1 VKRGPSKLRKTDLIR
16 AVAGTKAAG
25 LQVTSVKVDEN
36 GNFEIVTAQASQDTT
51 LSDFDRW
58 TARHEG

>member
-1 VKRGPSKLRKTDLIR
+1 MKRGPSKLRKTDLIR

-36 GNFEIVTAQASQDTT
+36 GNFEVVTAQASQDTT
-51 LSDFDRW
+51 LSDFDKW
-58 TARHEG
+58 KARHES

>member
-1 VKRGPSKLRKTDLIR
+1 MKRGPSKLRKTDLIR

-36 GNFEIVTAQASQDTT
+36 RNFEVVTAQVSQDTT

-58 TARHEG
+58 KARHES

>member
-1 VKRGPSKLRKTDLIR
+1 MKRGPSKLRKTDLIR

-36 GNFEIVTAQASQDTT
+36 GNFEVVTAQVSQDTT

-58 TARHEG
+58 KARHES